1 MYKTNLKKYFGV
13 RCGKTH
19 GKHISLPCVFQQRT
33 TKATNKLTDLTVC
46 EKKVCR
52 APPKKRTTNYLF
64 AAR

>member
-1 MYKTNLKKYFGV
+1 MYKNNLKKYFGV

-19 GKHISLPCVFQQRT
+19 GKHISLPCVFQQRM

-52 APPKKRTTNYLF
+52 APPKK
-64 AAR
+64 